1 MIILQNRNCIKID
14 SMEFL
19 RIFINKITRIAFFI
33 VDFYELK
40 S

>member
-1 MIILQNRNCIKID
+1 MIILQNRNCIKND

-19 RIFINKITRIAFFI
+19 YNLINKKPEIAIII